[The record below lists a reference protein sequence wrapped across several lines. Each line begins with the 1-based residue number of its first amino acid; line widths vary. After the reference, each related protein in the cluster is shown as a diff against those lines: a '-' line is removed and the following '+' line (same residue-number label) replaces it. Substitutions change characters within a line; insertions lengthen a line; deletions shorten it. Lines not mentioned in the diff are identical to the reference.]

1 MAMRHGALPASLHVD
16 EPTPHVDWNSG
27 AVRLLTEPQPW
38 PETGRPRRAGV
49 SAFGISG
56 TNAHVILEQA
66 PQTSDPDAFAGDGS
80 PFAEPWVTAADTP
93 WLAAPDGDPV
103 PEPADHP
110 EPLGGVVPWVVSGQ
124 TEAGLRAQAGRL
136 AEFVGSA
143 GAGADAGLPDVAW
156 SLVASRSVFDRRAVV
171 VGSEHKELVA
181 GLEALSSGAP
191 SAAVV
196 TGTGVGTGVVLVFP
210 GQGAQWVGMG
220 VELLAVSTEFAARIA
235 ECDLALAPYTDWSLV
250 DVMRGVEGSA
260 DITRVDVVQP
270 VLWAVMVSLAAVWNS
285 FGVKPAAVVG
295 HSQGEIAAAVVA
307 GALSLEEG
315 ARIVAVRSQA
325 LRALSGG
332 GAMAS
337 VAAGQTRVEGLIAQ
351 LGDVVQGVGV
361 AAVNGPSSTV
371 VSGPPAAV
379 AALVDAAV
387 AEDVRA
393 RVIDVDYASHGP
405 QVDQITDD
413 LTARLGQVFPMAGD
427 VAFYSAVT
435 GGRVETTTLDTTYWV
450 ENLRRPVRFATA
462 VESVLNDG
470 YRVLVE
476 SSPHP
481 VLSVGMQE
489 TAEALGVPVATVPTL
504 LRDQGDAL
512 QLARA
517 LGQAFTAGVAVDW
530 KSWFT
535 TDPAAPPALVELPTY
550 AFQRE
555 HYWLIA
561 DRMGD
566 PGELGLTPAAHP
578 LLGAVM
584 EVADGNS
591 LVLTGRLSREI
602 HSWPWLVEHRV
613 MDTILLPGTAFAEL
627 ALHAAARAGCDHLAE
642 LALHTAL
649 VIPDEG
655 AVDLQISVGTQDDSG
670 QRSIAFHSRPAGDTG
685 EGTWTRH
692 ATGMLATAPTGADA
706 TALDGVWPP
715 AGAAPIALPAPDP
728 GITAL
733 WRSGDDLYAEV
744 ALGDDDRVHAGDYG
758 VHPALLDAALR
769 ALAIG
774 AAPAD
779 EDQMVLPFSWS
790 GLRLHAT
797 GATDLRI
804 RITPGAANEIGLV
817 AADPNGA
824 PVAGLEALA
833 VRPVQVA
840 ELESGR
846 GADSRAMFQLSWLPQ
861 AASAGTATT
870 LTAVVGTDEERA
882 VLTAALPD
890 STGHRDLAALRA
902 AIEDGLPVPEIV
914 LAAAGGPE
922 GAAADPV
929 AGTLDASSRSLA
941 LLQEWFADP
950 ALNTGRLALVTRGA
964 VSSRPGDDVHDLPG
978 AAVWGLAR
986 SVQSEYPE
994 QLLLIDLDRS
1004 EASLRALPAALASG
1018 ESQVAL
1024 RDGAIAVPRLTRYR
1038 ATPTDGGGGEA
1049 PAFDVD
1055 GTVLVT
1061 GGTGTLGAVVARH
1074 LVAGHGARRLLLT
1087 SRSGP
1092 DAPGAA
1098 ELVAELTELGA
1109 DVTVSACDVGDRAA
1123 LTALLATVPE
1133 QHPLTA
1139 VVHTA
1144 GIVRDGTLHTLT
1156 PQHVGDVLHSKADAA
1171 WHLHELTRD
1180 LKLSAFVLYSS
1191 VAGLIGGAGQGSYAA
1206 ANTFLD
1212 ALAQHRHAQGLPG
1225 TSLAWGF
1232 WDQSTG
1238 MSGRQDEAVRARHAR
1253 SGVVGLS
1260 PEQGLALFDT
1270 ALAGDEPLLAPMQL
1284 DLVRMRRQGRT
1295 GEVPSMLRHLL
1306 PNSAPQAAERVT
1318 PGVDFGRT
1326 LLALP
1331 ETDRRQA
1338 VLDLVCKHAAAV
1350 LGHGSAAAFQP
1361 NQKFREIGFDSLTG
1375 VELRNRLG
1383 AATGVRLPAT
1393 LVFDYPTPSAIAA
1406 FLHEQLVPDTMTS
1419 AAALLA
1425 ELDRIESAMTMFLT
1439 DRDQQAAI
1447 AGRLQELVRKATE
1460 QQYGTVAA
1468 PVVAEDDLDLATD
1481 DELFEV
1487 LDGLS
1492 GIRGQ
1497 DSADHDGASRQG

>member
-1 MAMRHGALPASLHVD
+1 M
-16 EPTPHVDWNSG
+16 
-27 AVRLLTEPQPW
+27 
-38 PETGRPRRAGV
+38 
-49 SAFGISG
+49 
-56 TNAHVILEQA
+56 
-66 PQTSDPDAFAGDGS
+66 
-80 PFAEPWVTAADTP
+80 
-93 WLAAPDGDPV
+93 
-103 PEPADHP
+103 
-110 EPLGGVVPWVVSGQ
+110 
-124 TEAGLRAQAGRL
+124 
-136 AEFVGSA
+136 
-143 GAGADAGLPDVAW
+143 
-156 SLVASRSVFDRRAVV
+156 
-171 VGSEHKELVA
+171 
-181 GLEALSSGAP
+181 
-191 SAAVV
+191 
-196 TGTGVGTGVVLVFP
+196 
-210 GQGAQWVGMG
+210 
-220 VELLAVSTEFAARIA
+220 
-235 ECDLALAPYTDWSLV
+235 
-250 DVMRGVEGSA
+250 
-260 DITRVDVVQP
+260 
-270 VLWAVMVSLAAVWNS
+270 
-285 FGVKPAAVVG
+285 
-295 HSQGEIAAAVVA
+295 
-307 GALSLEEG
+307 
-315 ARIVAVRSQA
+315 
-325 LRALSGG
+325 
-332 GAMAS
+332 
-337 VAAGQTRVEGLIAQ
+337 
-351 LGDVVQGVGV
+351 QGVGV

-387 AEDVRA
+387 AEGVRA

-405 QVDQITDD
+405 QVDQIMDD
-413 LTARLGQVFPMAGD
+413 LTARLGEIFPVAGD

-435 GGRVETTTLDTTYWV
+435 GGRVDTTTLDTTYWV
-450 ENLRRPVRFATA
+450 ENLRRPVRFAAA

-504 LRDQGDAL
+504 LRDQGDAA

-517 LGQAFTAGVAVDW
+517 LGQAFTAGVPVDW

-561 DRMGD
+561 DRTGD
-566 PGELGLTPAAHP
+566 PGELGLTAAAHP
-578 LLGAVM
+578 LLGAAM
-584 EVADGNS
+584 EVADGNT

-627 ALHAAARAGCDHLAE
+627 ALHAAARSGCDHVAE

-655 AVDLQISVGTQDDSG
+655 AIDLQIAVGAPDDSG
-670 QRSIAFHSRPAGDTG
+670 QRSITFHSRPAGDTG
-685 EGTWTRH
+685 EGAWTRH
-692 ATGMLATAPTGADA
+692 ATGMLATAPAAADTA
-706 TALDGVWPP
+706 ALDGVWPP
-715 AGAAPIALPAPDP
+715 AGAVPIALPAPDP

-744 ALGDDDRVHAGDYG
+744 ALADDERVHAGDYG

-769 ALAIG
+769 ALAVG
-774 AAPAD
+774 AGPAD
-779 EDQMVLPFSWS
+779 DDQMVLPFSWS
-790 GLRLHAT
+790 GLRLYAT

-804 RITPGAANEIGLV
+804 RITPGAANELGLV

-824 PVAGLEALA
+824 PVAGLEALT

-846 GADSRAMFQLSWLPQ
+846 GADSRSMFQLIWAPQ
-861 AASAGTATT
+861 AASAGTTT
-870 LTAVVGTDEERA
+870 TRTAVVGPDEDRSA
-882 VLTAALPD
+882 LMAALPD
-890 STGHRDLAALRA
+890 SVGYPDLAALRA
-902 AIEDGLPVPEIV
+902 ATADGLPAPETV
-914 LAAAGGPE
+914 LAMATCPE

-929 AGTLDASSRSLA
+929 ARTLDAGSRSLT

-964 VSSRPGDDVHDLPG
+964 VASRPGDDVRDLPG

-994 QLLLIDLDRS
+994 QLLLIDLDDS
-1004 EASLRALPAALASG
+1004 DASLRAVPAALASG

-1024 RDGAIAVPRLTRYR
+1024 RDGTIAVPRLTRYR
-1038 ATPTDGGGGEA
+1038 ATPPVGGTEA
-1049 PAFDVD
+1049 TLPAFDVD

-1098 ELVAELTELGA
+1098 ELAAELTDLGA
-1109 DVTVSACDVGDRAA
+1109 EVTVSACDVGDRTA
-1123 LTALLATVPE
+1123 LAALLADIPE

-1156 PQHVGDVLHSKADAA
+1156 PQHVGDVLHAKADAA
-1171 WHLHELTRD
+1171 WYLHELTRD

-1270 ALAGDEPLLAPMQL
+1270 ALAGNEPLLAPMQL
-1284 DLVRMRRQGRT
+1284 DLVRMRRQGRA

-1306 PNSAPQAAERVT
+1306 PNTAPQAAERVT
-1318 PGVDFGRT
+1318 SSVGFSQT
-1326 LLALP
+1326 LLAMP

-1350 LGHGSAAAFQP
+1350 LGHDSAASFQP
-1361 NQKFREIGFDSLTG
+1361 HQKFREIGFDSLTG

-1393 LVFDYPTPSAIAA
+1393 LVFDYPTPAAIAA
-1406 FLHEQLVPDTMTS
+1406 FLHEQIVPETMTS

-1425 ELDRIESAMTMFLT
+1425 ELDRIESAMTMFLS
-1439 DRDQQAAI
+1439 DREQQTAI